1 MPLPSPPMP
10 APGACSPSR
19 RRLLAAAVGLLAT
32 GGCAGPVVTVGVPDG
47 AGLDGRIWDVRAG
60 RFLTRGEALARA
72 ARARLLLLG
81 ETHDN
86 AWHHRIQAEVLDA
99 LLAAGRRPALVME
112 QFDTEHQAAMDAA
125 RRARAD
131 AEALARAGQFDM
143 RGWDWAFYKPLVE
156 AAIANGL
163 PVLAANLS
171 RNAARDLVREVMR
184 GGDGGVAVPVAF
196 RADLERDMRDG
207 HCGMDMPANLVA
219 GMVAAQSA
227 RDARMA
233 EVLAAAAAA
242 AGGSGAVLI
251 AGRAHVRR
259 DRGAPAYLEA
269 RAREGVLSVG
279 LMEAGP
285 DDADPRAFL
294 DGSSGMPWDLLW
306 FARRMARPDPC
317 AQLRK
322 PPAKAG

>member
-1 MPLPSPPMP
+1 MPPTGAGSLP
-10 APGACSPSR
+10 R
-19 RRLLAAAVGLLAT
+19 RRLLAAALGLLAT
-32 GGCAGPVVTVGVPDG
+32 GGCAGPMLTAGD

-60 RFLTRGEALARA
+60 RYLPREEALTRVRD
-72 ARARLLLLG
+72 ARLLLLG

-86 AWHHRIQAEVLDA
+86 AWHHRIQAELLDA

-125 RRARAD
+125 RRDRVD
-131 AEALARAGQFDM
+131 ANGLARTGQFNM
-143 RGWDWAFYKPLVE
+143 RGWEWAFYKPLVE

-171 RNAARDLVREVMR
+171 RNAARELVRAGGAGVEVPEALR
-184 GGDGGVAVPVAF
+184 GALQGDI
-196 RADLERDMRDG
+196 RDG
-207 HCGMDMPANLVA
+207 HCGMDLPASVMA

-233 EVLAAAAAA
+233 QVLAGA
-242 AGGSGAVLI
+242 AGSGPNQGAVLI

-259 DRGAPAYLEA
+259 DRGAPAYLDPGL
-269 RAREGVLSVG
+269 RAGVLAIG

-285 DDADPRAFL
+285 DDRDPRAFV
-294 DGSSGMPWDLLW
+294 DGIAEVPWDLLW

-317 AQLRK
+317 AQLRL
-322 PPAKAG
+322 PGSRAG

>member
-1 MPLPSPPMP
+1 MP
-10 APGACSPSR
+10 APVACSPSR
-19 RRLLAAAVGLLAT
+19 RRLLAAAAGLLAT
-32 GGCAGPVVTVGVPDG
+32 GGCAGPAVTAGVPDG

-60 RFLTRGEALARA
+60 RFLARGEALARA

-99 LLAAGRRPALVME
+99 LIASGRRPALVME

-125 RRARAD
+125 RRDRAD
-131 AEALARAGQFDM
+131 AEALARAGRFDA
-143 RGWDWAFYKPLVE
+143 RGWEWAYYKPLVE
-156 AAIANGL
+156 AAVAKEL

-171 RNAARDLVREVMR
+171 RNAARELVRA
-184 GGDGGVAVPVAF
+184 GGAGVAVPAAL
-196 RADLERDMRDG
+196 RGALERDIRDG
-207 HCGMDMPANLVA
+207 HCGMDLPGSMMA

-233 EVLAAAAAA
+233 QVLASA
-242 AGGSGAVLI
+242 AGAAGAGGAVLV

-259 DRGAPAYLEA
+259 DRGAPAYLDETA
-269 RAREGVLSVG
+269 RAGLLSIG

-285 DDADPRAFL
+285 DDRDPLAFL
-294 DGSSGMPWDLLW
+294 DGTASAPAWDLLW
-306 FARRMARPDPC
+306 FSRRMARPDPC
-317 AQLRK
+317 AALRK
-322 PPAKAG
+322 PAAPAG